1 MQKILFA
8 FIGVALCGLGGAELS
23 AQPKSHA
30 EEFKGSQAT
39 LFETRSDIQAF
50 SKRMDRAVDRQDL
63 TDAIVDLSLLYLRVL
78 GDERFPRS
86 PTLQANRGRIAA
98 KLRAASK
105 KFQRMEKQA
114 DRTTLA
120 HNSKPA
126 TGAADEAA
134 FRAAVMDQHFHLAA
148 RAIGGTGPTMYFAS
162 GMQGTSGHFYHGRAA
177 AGVGDLGPE
186 LLNLI
191 QTVIHPDFWNVN
203 GGSGR
208 AHYYQPMRVI
218 VVTATMRVHED
229 MTSLLQRLR

>member
-8 FIGVALCGLGGAELS
+8 FIGVALCGLGGTELF
-23 AQPKSHA
+23 AQSKSYDQ
-30 EEFKGSQAT
+30 EFKGSQAT

-114 DRTTLA
+114 DRKVLPHYSNPTT
-120 HNSKPA
+120 
-126 TGAADEAA
+126 GVADDVA

-162 GMQGTSGHFYHGRAA
+162 GMQGTSGYFNHGRAA
-177 AGVGDLGPE
+177 
-186 LLNLI
+186 
-191 QTVIHPDFWNVN
+191 
-203 GGSGR
+203 GGGEIW
-208 AHYYQPMRVI
+208 AQNC
-218 VVTATMRVHED
+218 
-229 MTSLLQRLR
+229 